1 MTGPYQLVFMPYL
14 ALGGRDRIQIGNVE
28 IWNYDRQKT
37 FIGNDPLRARVDEL
51 LSMYRQ
57 NGRDADKSTRL
68 RDIGVVIVGGECGLQ
83 PLRNDEFEKVQ
94 EARHLLFLCCLSK
107 NCLLRGPDVGH
118 KMITSENF
126 EIIRQNFVLDSPYIS
141 EVTGAILR
149 IQIGGYTISGTKFT
163 KPTYVNLP
171 FRFETDELLLE
182 ALLSLRGSDPTL
194 FRRITRAA
202 GLFLESYYNSH
213 SVDMGARVLLQAA
226 AYEVLFELPKN
237 GPRKTFKDQIE
248 ALMNVKGERVY
259 EYRYE
264 ARAGS
269 PRERRTLKGMWA
281 DRFYTLRNHIVHGED
296 VSPREFRFLRA
307 QHHLT
312 ISPLMFSQCV
322 KRLVDAE
329 LQSRKQQKR
338 FFERVDW
345 TVIQE
350 KDEYEPCQVGFEA
363 RIDFEA
369 RIQRW
374 IDDGGTLT

>member
-1 MTGPYQLVFMPYL
+1 MPYL
-14 ALGGRDRIQIGNVE
+14 ALGDRDRIQIGNVE

-37 FIGNDPLRARVDEL
+37 LIGNDPLRARVDEL
-51 LSMYRQ
+51 LAMYRQ
-57 NGRDADKSTRL
+57 NGRDAAKSARL
-68 RDIGVVIVGGECGLQ
+68 RNIGIVIVGGDCGLRH
-83 PLRNDEFEKVQ
+83 LSNDEFGKVQ
-94 EARHLLFLCCLSK
+94 EARHLLFLCCLSR
-107 NCLLRGPDVGH
+107 NCLLRGPNAGH
-118 KMITSENF
+118 MMITSENF
-126 EIIRQNFVLDSPYIS
+126 EIVRQNFGLDSPYLS
-141 EVTGAILR
+141 EVTGAILQ
-149 IQIGGYTISGTKFT
+149 IHIGGYTLSDTKFT
-163 KPTYVNLP
+163 KPAYVNLP
-171 FRFETDELLLE
+171 VRFETDELLLE
-182 ALLSLRGSDPTL
+182 ALLSLRGSNPTL

-226 AYEVLFELPKN
+226 AYEVLFELPEN
-237 GPRKTFKDQIE
+237 GQRKTFKDQIE

-269 PRERRTLKGMWA
+269 RREHRTLKGIWA
-281 DRFYTLRNHIVHGED
+281 DRFYTLRNHIIHGED

-329 LQSRKQQKR
+329 LQSREQRKC

-345 TVIQE
+345 TVIQKKNE
-350 KDEYEPCQVGFEA
+350 DEPCQVGFEA
-363 RIDFEA
+363 HTDFGA
-369 RIQRW
+369 RIQKW